1 MRLDNLK
8 QVRSLKGLTQKELAQ
23 RSGISQPEI
32 SRLERGMEATPTD
45 TTVFSSVLD
54 VDPEELAKPVGPVSI
69 NVNPAEVEPVM
80 ELINAYRQDPSVLA
94 QVREYLR
101 REAGEPLVP
110 KRLGASAGPTSAPDG
125 LSGSPT
131 KGMLWAA
138 LHSGV

>member
-32 SRLERGMEATPTD
+32 SRLERGMEATPSD
-45 TTVFSSVLD
+45 ATVFSSVLD

-101 REAGEPLVP
+101 REAE
-110 KRLGASAGPTSAPDG
+110 KQ
-125 LSGSPT
+125 GSR
-131 KGMLWAA
+131 
-138 LHSGV
+138 